1 MSLVEYKVGELCSIK
16 HGWAFAGEFFSDEGD
31 HLLLTPGNAYM
42 SGGIKIRPGKEK
54 FYIGEFPK
62 DYLLKKGDILLI
74 LTDLVQEAPLLGGSI
89 TIPED
94 NYFLHNQRLGL
105 VENVNTDLVD
115 RRFLYHLFNSPL
127 YRGQVRAS
135 ASGATVRHTAP
146 GRIYDCSVTI
156 PKDLATQK
164 NISYL
169 LDSIDELVENNNVI
183 AEKLD
188 EILSSTYQEWFI
200 NFKFP
205 NHEQVKFVDGIPEGW
220 ELKSVSE
227 LTQLISR
234 GITPKYNDES
244 GKSVVINQKCIR
256 DNKLNLELARRQD
269 KEIPDLKL
277 VQKGDVLINST
288 GAGTLGRVTQ
298 VHEDLPDTTVDTHV
312 TIARPLQEI
321 SSAWFGAAISH
332 IESYIETLGEGATNQ
347 LELKRE
353 VIGRIDLV
361 CPAIDIQNQ
370 FQTIVE
376 PMQQQ
381 ILNLMKQNTHLL
393 KLKETLLPR
402 LMSGEL
408 DVSKLSSI
416 E

>member
-205 NHEQVKFVDGIPEGW
+205 NHEQVEFVDGIPEGW
-220 ELKSVSE
+220 VKKTIFACYEILS
-227 LTQLISR
+227 
-234 GITPKYNDES
+234 GGTPKTTNPLYWENGKIPFFTPKDATDSYFVNETEKYITEDGLSKCNSKLYDEKTIFITARGTV
-244 GKSVVINQKCIR
+244 GKIAIPMRPMAMNQSCYALKPNADLCFYYSFLNIEDAINKIKQNANGGVFDAIVVDTFKQIDVLVPHMEIQVQFE
-256 DNKLNLELARRQD
+256 NLVQPMFEQIKNLLKQN
-269 KEIPDLKL
+269 EHLLDLK
-277 VQKGDVLINST
+277 
-288 GAGTLGRVTQ
+288 
-298 VHEDLPDTTVDTHV
+298 H
-312 TIARPLQEI
+312 
-321 SSAWFGAAISH
+321 
-332 IESYIETLGEGATNQ
+332 
-347 LELKRE
+347 
-353 VIGRIDLV
+353 
-361 CPAIDIQNQ
+361 
-370 FQTIVE
+370 
-376 PMQQQ
+376 
-381 ILNLMKQNTHLL
+381 
-393 KLKETLLPR
+393 TLLPR

>member
-1 MSLVEYKVGELCSIK
+1 MVS

-31 HLLLTPGNAYM
+31 YLLLTPGNAYM

-115 RRFLYHLFNSPL
+115 QRFLYHLFNSPL
-127 YRGQVRAS
+127 YRGQVRGS

-146 GRIYDCSVTI
+146 GRIYDCSVSI
-156 PKDLATQK
+156 PQDLATQK
-164 NISYL
+164 NISCL

-183 AEKLD
+183 TEKLD

-205 NHEQVKFVDGIPEGW
+205 NYEQVEFVDGIPEGW
-220 ELKSVSE
+220 ELKSVSK

-244 GKSVVINQKCIR
+244 GKSIVINQKCIR

-269 KEIPDLKL
+269 KEIPDSKL

-298 VHEDLPDTTVDTHV
+298 VHEALPDTTVDTHV
-312 TIARPLQEI
+312 TIVRPLQEI
-321 SSAWFGAAISH
+321 SSAWFGAAISN
-332 IESYIETLGEGATNQ
+332 IESYIETLGEGTTNQ

-370 FQTIVE
+370 FQKIVE

-381 ILNLMKQNTHLL
+381 ILNLMKQNTHLR

-416 E
+416 

>member
-1 MSLVEYKVGELCSIK
+1 MIFSEYNLRDLLVIHYGKSLPAKNRLE
-16 HGWAFAGEFFSDEGD
+16 
-31 HLLLTPGNAYM
+31 
-42 SGGIKIRPGKEK
+42 
-54 FYIGEFPK
+54 GEFPVYGSSGITGYHNE
-62 DYLLKKGDILLI
+62 YLVKGPGII
-74 LTDLVQEAPLLGGSI
+74 VGRKGSI
-89 TIPED
+89 GTV
-94 NYFLHNQRLGL
+94 YFC
-105 VENVNTDLVD
+105 EKDFFPID
-115 RRFLYHLFNSPL
+115 
-127 YRGQVRAS
+127 
-135 ASGATVRHTAP
+135 TVYF
-146 GRIYDCSVTI
+146 I
-156 PKDLATQK
+156 
-164 NISYL
+164 
-169 LDSIDELVENNNVI
+169 EVI
-183 AEKLD
+183 KEKLD
-188 EILSSTYQEWFI
+188 LGYAYYLLQQSGLSNLNTDAAVPGLYRDIFYSVKVEIPSIEAQRAIAKPIFLIDSIIKNNFEQIQNYEKLIETYYSKWFI
-200 NFKFP
+200 KFKFP
-205 NHEQVKFVDGIPEGW
+205 NYEQVEFVDGIPEGW

-244 GKSVVINQKCIR
+244 GKSIVINQKCIR

-361 CPAIDIQNQ
+361 CPAMDIQNQ
-370 FQTIVE
+370 FQKIVE

-381 ILNLMKQNTHLL
+381 ILNLIKQNTHLL

>member
-1 MSLVEYKVGELCSIK
+1 MIFSEYNLRDLLVIHYGKSLPAKNRLE
-16 HGWAFAGEFFSDEGD
+16 
-31 HLLLTPGNAYM
+31 
-42 SGGIKIRPGKEK
+42 
-54 FYIGEFPK
+54 GEFPVYGSSGITGYHNE
-62 DYLLKKGDILLI
+62 YLVKGPGII
-74 LTDLVQEAPLLGGSI
+74 VGRKGSI
-89 TIPED
+89 GTV
-94 NYFLHNQRLGL
+94 YFC
-105 VENVNTDLVD
+105 EKDFFPID
-115 RRFLYHLFNSPL
+115 
-127 YRGQVRAS
+127 
-135 ASGATVRHTAP
+135 TVYF
-146 GRIYDCSVTI
+146 I
-156 PKDLATQK
+156 
-164 NISYL
+164 
-169 LDSIDELVENNNVI
+169 EVI
-183 AEKLD
+183 KEKLD
-188 EILSSTYQEWFI
+188 LGYAYYLLQQSGLSNLNTDAAVPGLNRDIFYSVKVEIPSIEAQRAIAKPIFLIDSIIKNNFEQIQNYEKLIETYYSKWFI
-200 NFKFP
+200 KFKFP
-205 NHEQVKFVDGIPEGW
+205 NHEQVEFVNGIPDGW
-220 ELKSVSE
+220 ELKPVNE

-256 DNKLNLELARRQD
+256 ENKLNLELARRQD

-312 TIARPLQEI
+312 TIVRPLQAI
-321 SSAWFGAAISH
+321 SSAWFGAAISNL
-332 IESYIETLGEGATNQ
+332 ESYIETLGEGATNQ

-353 VIGRIDLV
+353 VIDRIDLV
-361 CPAIDIQNQ
+361 CPAMDIQNQ
-370 FQTIVE
+370 FQKIVE

-408 DVSKLSSI
+408 DVSKLSSV

>member
-1 MSLVEYKVGELCSIK
+1 MIFSEYNLRDLLVIHYGKSLPAKNRLE
-16 HGWAFAGEFFSDEGD
+16 
-31 HLLLTPGNAYM
+31 
-42 SGGIKIRPGKEK
+42 
-54 FYIGEFPK
+54 GEFPVYGSSGITGYHNE
-62 DYLLKKGDILLI
+62 YLVKGPGII
-74 LTDLVQEAPLLGGSI
+74 VGRKGSI
-89 TIPED
+89 GTV
-94 NYFLHNQRLGL
+94 YFC
-105 VENVNTDLVD
+105 EKDFFPID
-115 RRFLYHLFNSPL
+115 
-127 YRGQVRAS
+127 
-135 ASGATVRHTAP
+135 TVYF
-146 GRIYDCSVTI
+146 I
-156 PKDLATQK
+156 
-164 NISYL
+164 
-169 LDSIDELVENNNVI
+169 EVI
-183 AEKLD
+183 KEKLD
-188 EILSSTYQEWFI
+188 LGYAYYLLQQSGLSNLNTDAAVPGLNRDIFYSVKVEIPSIEAQRAIAKPIFLIDSIIKNNFEQIQNYEKLIETYYSKWFI
-200 NFKFP
+200 KFKFP
-205 NHEQVKFVDGIPEGW
+205 NYEQVEFVDGIPEGW
-220 ELKSVSE
+220 ELKSVSK

-244 GKSVVINQKCIR
+244 GKSIVINQKCIR

-269 KEIPDLKL
+269 KEIPDSKL

>member
-16 HGWAFAGEFFSDEGD
+16 HGWAFTGEYFSDEGD
-31 HLLLTPGNAYM
+31 YLLLTPGNAYM
-42 SGGIKIRPGKEK
+42 SGGIKIRRGKEK
-54 FYIGEFPK
+54 FYVGEFPK

-94 NYFLHNQRLGL
+94 NYYLHNQRLGL
-105 VENVNTDLVD
+105 VENVNMDLVD
-115 RRFLYHLFNSPL
+115 RRFIYHLFNSPL
-127 YRGQVRAS
+127 YRGQVRGS

-146 GRIYDCSVTI
+146 GRIYDCSVSI
-156 PKDLATQK
+156 PKDLEIQK
-164 NISYL
+164 KISFL
-169 LDSIDELVENNNVI
+169 LDSIDELIANNHSI
-183 AEKLD
+183 SEKLN
-188 EILSSTYQEWFI
+188 SMVKSTYKEWFI
-200 NFKFP
+200 KFKFP
-205 NHEQVKFVDGIPEGW
+205 NHEPVEFIDGIPEGW

-227 LTQLISR
+227 LTQLLSR
-234 GITPKYNDES
+234 GITPKYNDDF
-244 GKSVVINQKCIR
+244 GKSIIINQKCIR

-269 KEIPDLKL
+269 KEIPDSKL

-312 TIARPLQEI
+312 TIVRPLNEI
-321 SSAWFGAAISH
+321 SSAWFGAAISNL
-332 IESYIETLGEGATNQ
+332 ESYIETLGEGATNQ

-353 VIGRIDLV
+353 VIGRLDLV
-361 CPAIDIQNQ
+361 CPTMEIQQ
-370 FQTIVE
+370 EFQKIVE

-381 ILNLMKQNTHLL
+381 ILNLMKQNTQLL

>member
-1 MSLVEYKVGELCSIK
+1 MTGMEVCLGDIVTIGRGSSPRPIKDEKYFKDGSIPWVKIADATASGKYIIQTKQFVNEYGAS
-16 HGWAFAGEFFSDEGD
+16 FSR
-31 HLLLTPGNAYM
+31 H
-42 SGGIKIRPGKEK
+42 
-54 FYIGEFPK
+54 
-62 DYLLKKGDILLI
+62 LKKGSLI
-74 LTDLVQEAPLLGGSI
+74 I
-89 TIPED
+89 
-94 NYFLHNQRLGL
+94 
-105 VENVNTDLVD
+105 
-115 RRFLYHLFNSPL
+115 
-127 YRGQVRAS
+127 S
-135 ASGATVRHTAP
+135 ASGTLGTPYFLGIDACIHDGWLYFSDYAGVEPEWLYYKLMTLKEYFN
-146 GRIYDCSVTI
+146 G
-156 PKDLATQK
+156 
-164 NISYL
+164 ISYGAAIQNINTDIVRETKIFL
-169 LDSIDELVENNNVI
+169 PDLEIQTKQVQILKSIDELSKTYEDRIRIYESVL
-183 AEKLD
+183 AELYN
-188 EILSSTYQEWFI
+188 SWFI

-205 NHEQVKFVDGIPEGW
+205 NYEQVEFVDGIPEGW

-234 GITPKYNDES
+234 GITPKYNDET
-244 GKSVVINQKCIR
+244 GKSFVINQKCIR

-269 KEIPDLKL
+269 KEIPDSKL

-298 VHEDLPDTTVDTHV
+298 VHEALPDTTVDTHV
-312 TIARPLQEI
+312 TIVRPLQEI
-321 SSAWFGAAISH
+321 SSAWFGAAISN

-370 FQTIVE
+370 FQKIVE

-381 ILNLMKQNTHLL
+381 ILNLMKQNTHLR

>member
-1 MSLVEYKVGELCSIK
+1 MKFQTIKLEELFEIPTKNGLTRPSRDRGIGFKMVNMGELFANDIIRDIPMELVEMNPTEQKNFNLQNEDLLFARQSIVAEGAGKCSIVDNVK
-16 HGWAFAGEFFSDEGD
+16 ELTTFESHLIRVRLNKKICNPWFYFYYFASPLSPMKSIIMQGVQ
-31 HLLLTPGNAYM
+31 A
-42 SGGIKIRPGKEK
+42 GIKASDLKE
-54 FYIGEFPK
+54 
-62 DYLLKKGDILLI
+62 LDIIYPSL
-74 LTDLVQEAPLLGGSI
+74 
-89 TIPED
+89 ED
-94 NYFLHNQRLGL
+94 QNKVSCFFRN
-105 VENVNTDLVD
+105 
-115 RRFLYHLFNSPL
+115 
-127 YRGQVRAS
+127 
-135 ASGATVRHTAP
+135 
-146 GRIYDCSVTI
+146 
-156 PKDLATQK
+156 
-164 NISYL
+164 
-169 LDSIDELVENNNVI
+169 IDELIFNNSQSVVRLHQI
-183 AEKLD
+183 IESL
-188 EILSSTYQEWFI
+188 YREWFI

-205 NHEQVKFVDGIPEGW
+205 NHEQVEFVDGIPEGW
-220 ELKSVSE
+220 ELKPVNE

-256 DNKLNLELARRQD
+256 ESKLNLELARRQD

-312 TIARPLQEI
+312 TIVRPLQAI
-321 SSAWFGAAISH
+321 SSAWFGAAISNL
-332 IESYIETLGEGATNQ
+332 ESYIETLGEGATNQ

-361 CPAIDIQNQ
+361 CPAMDIQNQ
-370 FQTIVE
+370 FQKIVE

-408 DVSKLSSI
+408 DVSKLSSV

>member
-1 MSLVEYKVGELCSIK
+1 MIFSEYNLRDLLVIHYGKSLPAKNRLE
-16 HGWAFAGEFFSDEGD
+16 
-31 HLLLTPGNAYM
+31 
-42 SGGIKIRPGKEK
+42 
-54 FYIGEFPK
+54 GEFPVYGSSGITGYHNE
-62 DYLLKKGDILLI
+62 YLVKGPGII
-74 LTDLVQEAPLLGGSI
+74 VGRKGSI
-89 TIPED
+89 GTV
-94 NYFLHNQRLGL
+94 YFC
-105 VENVNTDLVD
+105 EKDFFPID
-115 RRFLYHLFNSPL
+115 
-127 YRGQVRAS
+127 
-135 ASGATVRHTAP
+135 TVYF
-146 GRIYDCSVTI
+146 I
-156 PKDLATQK
+156 
-164 NISYL
+164 
-169 LDSIDELVENNNVI
+169 EVI
-183 AEKLD
+183 KEKLD
-188 EILSSTYQEWFI
+188 LGYAYYLLQQSGLSNLNTDAAVPGLNRDIFYSVKVEIPSIEAQRAIAKPIFLIDSIIKNNFEQIQNYEKLIETYYSKWFI
-200 NFKFP
+200 KFKFP
-205 NHEQVKFVDGIPEGW
+205 NYEQVEFVDGIPEGW

-256 DNKLNLELARRQD
+256 ENKLNLELARRQD
-269 KEIPDLKL
+269 KEISDSKL

-312 TIARPLQEI
+312 TIVRPLQAI
-321 SSAWFGAAISH
+321 SSAWFGAAISNL
-332 IESYIETLGEGATNQ
+332 ESYIETLGEGATNQ

-353 VIGRIDLV
+353 VISRIDLV
-361 CPAIDIQNQ
+361 CPAMDIQNQ
-370 FQTIVE
+370 FQKIVE

-416 E
+416 G

>member
-31 HLLLTPGNAYM
+31 YLLLTPGNAYM

-127 YRGQVRAS
+127 YRGQVRGS

-146 GRIYDCSVTI
+146 GRIYDCSVSI
-156 PKDLATQK
+156 PQDLATQK
-164 NISYL
+164 NISCL

-183 AEKLD
+183 TEKLD

-205 NHEQVKFVDGIPEGW
+205 NHEQVEFVDGIPEGW
-220 ELKSVSE
+220 LNTPLKQVMSTNPSTLKKGELDEILYVDISSVGQGKIESF
-227 LTQLISR
+227 TQYHIDDAPGR
-234 GITPKYNDES
+234 AKR
-244 GKSVVINQKCIR
+244 K
-256 DNKLNLELARRQD
+256 
-269 KEIPDLKL
+269 
-277 VQKGDVLINST
+277 VQHGDVIWSCVRPNRKQYALIQNPQTNLIVST
-288 GAGTLGRVTQ
+288 GF
-298 VHEDLPDTTVDTHV
+298 TVLRSTKIPFTYLTALAASDNFCGYLTSV
-312 TIARPLQEI
+312 AQ
-321 SSAWFGAAISH
+321 GAAYPAVTYKDFEDYEFLLPPKSLLDKFHEVVELMYEQMH
-332 IESYIETLGEGATNQ
+332 ILQ
-347 LELKRE
+347 
-353 VIGRIDLV
+353 
-361 CPAIDIQNQ
+361 IQNQ
-370 FQTIVE
+370 KLQD
-376 PMQQQ
+376 
-381 ILNLMKQNTHLL
+381 
-393 KLKETLLPR
+393 LKEILLPR

>member
-1 MSLVEYKVGELCSIK
+1 MIFSEYNLRDLLVIHYGKSLPAKNRLE
-16 HGWAFAGEFFSDEGD
+16 
-31 HLLLTPGNAYM
+31 
-42 SGGIKIRPGKEK
+42 
-54 FYIGEFPK
+54 GEFPVYGSSGITGYHNE
-62 DYLLKKGDILLI
+62 YLVKGPGII
-74 LTDLVQEAPLLGGSI
+74 VGRKGSI
-89 TIPED
+89 GTV
-94 NYFLHNQRLGL
+94 YFC
-105 VENVNTDLVD
+105 EKDFFPID
-115 RRFLYHLFNSPL
+115 
-127 YRGQVRAS
+127 
-135 ASGATVRHTAP
+135 TVYF
-146 GRIYDCSVTI
+146 I
-156 PKDLATQK
+156 
-164 NISYL
+164 
-169 LDSIDELVENNNVI
+169 EVI
-183 AEKLD
+183 KEKLD
-188 EILSSTYQEWFI
+188 LGYAYYLLQQSGLSNLNTDAAVPGLNRDIFYSVKVEIPSIEAQRAIAKPIFLIDSIIKNNFEQIQNYEKLIETYYSKWFI
-200 NFKFP
+200 KFKFP
-205 NHEQVKFVDGIPEGW
+205 NYEQVEFVDGIPEGW

-244 GKSVVINQKCIR
+244 GKSIVINQKCIR

-269 KEIPDLKL
+269 KEISDSKL

-312 TIARPLQEI
+312 TIVRPLQAI
-321 SSAWFGAAISH
+321 SSAWFGAAISNL
-332 IESYIETLGEGATNQ
+332 ESYIETLGEGATNQ

-353 VIGRIDLV
+353 VISRIDLV
-361 CPAIDIQNQ
+361 CPAMDIQNQ
-370 FQTIVE
+370 FQKIVE

-416 E
+416 G

>member
-1 MSLVEYKVGELCSIK
+1 MSFEWVNFTDVVDCFDSIRVPLSSKERLNLDKKYPYYGAQGIIDHVDEYLFDGEYILLAEDGDNLRSKKLPISQIASGKFWVNNHAHIYKAKDCTSNLFVSAALNYVDINPFITGAAQPKLSQNSLKFLKIPFPDIKTQNAICLILGSIERK
-16 HGWAFAGEFFSDEGD
+16 QVVLKELAEEYERLIEFF
-31 HLLLTPGNAYM
+31 
-42 SGGIKIRPGKEK
+42 
-54 FYIGEFPK
+54 
-62 DYLLKKGDILLI
+62 
-74 LTDLVQEAPLLGGSI
+74 
-89 TIPED
+89 
-94 NYFLHNQRLGL
+94 
-105 VENVNTDLVD
+105 
-115 RRFLYHLFNSPL
+115 
-127 YRGQVRAS
+127 YR
-135 ASGATVRHTAP
+135 
-146 GRIYDCSVTI
+146 
-156 PKDLATQK
+156 
-164 NISYL
+164 
-169 LDSIDELVENNNVI
+169 
-183 AEKLD
+183 
-188 EILSSTYQEWFI
+188 EWFI

-205 NHEQVKFVDGIPEGW
+205 NHEQVEFFDGIPEGW
-220 ELKSVSE
+220 ELKAVSE

-244 GKSVVINQKCIR
+244 GKSIVINQKCIR

-269 KEIPDLKL
+269 KEIPDSKL

-298 VHEDLPDTTVDTHV
+298 VHQALADTTVDTHV
-312 TIARPLQEI
+312 TIVRPLQEI
-321 SSAWFGAAISH
+321 SSAWFGAAISNL
-332 IESYIETLGEGATNQ
+332 ESYIETLGEGATNQ

-370 FQTIVE
+370 FQKIVE

-381 ILNLMKQNTHLL
+381 ILNLMKQNTHLR

>member
-31 HLLLTPGNAYM
+31 YLLLTPGNAYM

-115 RRFLYHLFNSPL
+115 QRFLYHLFNSPL
-127 YRGQVRAS
+127 YRGQVRGS

-146 GRIYDCSVTI
+146 GRIYDCSVSI
-156 PKDLATQK
+156 PQDLATQK
-164 NISYL
+164 NISCL

-183 AEKLD
+183 TEKLD

-205 NHEQVKFVDGIPEGW
+205 NYEQVEFVDGIPEGW
-220 ELKSVSE
+220 ELKSVSK

-244 GKSVVINQKCIR
+244 GKSIVINQKCIR

-269 KEIPDLKL
+269 KEIPDSKL

-298 VHEDLPDTTVDTHV
+298 VHEALPDTTVDTHV
-312 TIARPLQEI
+312 TIVRPLQEI
-321 SSAWFGAAISH
+321 SSAWFGAAISN
-332 IESYIETLGEGATNQ
+332 IESYIETLGEGTTNQ

-370 FQTIVE
+370 FQKIVE

-381 ILNLMKQNTHLL
+381 ILNLMKQNTHLR

-416 E
+416 